1 MIFAFY
7 SGMKRVVRKTLN
19 SNTRTKANVEP
30 GDVNRENQGLTKDSE
45 AFNGDSTLMTT
56 IEDIPEE
63 GR

>member
-1 MIFAFY
+1 M
-7 SGMKRVVRKTLN
+7 VRKTLN

-56 IEDIPEE
+56 IEGIPEE